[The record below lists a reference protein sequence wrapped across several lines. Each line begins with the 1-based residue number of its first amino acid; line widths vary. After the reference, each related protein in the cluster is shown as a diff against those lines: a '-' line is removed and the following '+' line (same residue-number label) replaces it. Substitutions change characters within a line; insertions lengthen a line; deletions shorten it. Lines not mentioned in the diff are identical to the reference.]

1 MSLIF
6 AAFYIAAVVL
16 LLPGSLLTLSAG
28 FLFGLGSGFI
38 ICSISS
44 VLGATL
50 AFLLGR
56 FLARDWV
63 AAKLLEMPRFAALD
77 RAIGKRSAIIVLLT
91 RLSPIFPFNLLNYAL
106 GLTGVS
112 LRTYVLASW
121 VGMMPGTLLYV
132 YLGSIAKDLGSIQ
145 AQLNFEA
152 ARFKRA
158 PVVIA
163 VISRLKPDHKIPVWE
178 QTLSAGAACQNLIL
192 TANLQGYA
200 AQWLTEWYSYDEGV
214 ASAMALQPDE
224 RFAGFIYIGSSDEKP
239 AERDRVS
246 GTDVL
251 TQWPEHAP

>member
-1 MSLIF
+1 MRSKPVLFIAALLIIGGLVLWLPMVQWMTAFFAWVAVNPQIAWLIF

-91 RLSPIFPFNLLNYAL
+91 RLSPIFPFNLINYAL

-132 YLGSIAKDLGSIQ
+132 YLGSIAKDLGSVLSG
-145 AQLNFEA
+145 QLATSSANTLLFYA
-152 ARFKRA
+152 GLIATLVLTVIIARLATKA
-158 PVVIA
+158 
-163 VISRLKPDHKIPVWE
+163 LNE
-178 QTLSAGAACQNLIL
+178 Q
-192 TANLQGYA
+192 LQVTGEGEGYA
-200 AQWLTEWYSYDEGV
+200 D
-214 ASAMALQPDE
+214 
-224 RFAGFIYIGSSDEKP
+224 GSNQEKG
-239 AERDRVS
+239 AR
-246 GTDVL
+246 L
-251 TQWPEHAP
+251 